1 MRKVIA
7 VLVFALLAA
16 LVALLAA
23 WHLNERAKERMV
35 RQLAEFREEIES
47 FDRFY
52 AIINRPFRDFR
63 P

>member
-1 MRKVIA
+1 MRKTIA
-7 VLVFALLAA
+7 IVGFVFVAA

-23 WHLNERAKERMV
+23 WHFNEQAKERMI
-35 RQLAEFREEIES
+35 RQLAEFRQEIEN

-52 AIINRPFRDFR
+52 AVINRPFRDFR